1 MCKIKLKK
9 ILFEYLLNMLSNEK
23 NCYKDDVDDTII
35 DLIII
40 KDNIIKNKKDS
51 GEYIYFEIDD
61 INETKLLQYVAD
73 KQIEIGFVN
82 QDYLNEDGKKLQT
95 IYDEL
100 YYQTN

>member
-23 NCYKDDVDDTII
+23 NCYTDDVDDTII

>member
-23 NCYKDDVDDTII
+23 NCYTDDVDDTII
-35 DLIII
+35 NLIII